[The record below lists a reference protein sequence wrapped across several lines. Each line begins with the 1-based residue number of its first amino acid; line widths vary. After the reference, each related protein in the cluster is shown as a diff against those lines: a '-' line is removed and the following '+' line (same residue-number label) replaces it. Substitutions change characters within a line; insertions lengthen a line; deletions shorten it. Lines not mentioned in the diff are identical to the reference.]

1 MKKLLFLFLSFLFFF
16 CNAETLKAGIEESYI
31 PAGFYGSWGVIS
43 KLNNCTNP
51 DIFNYESRDI
61 WILSGYGNVL
71 ILENI
76 ESGARS
82 EITIKEKATDG
93 KTLKFERQK
102 TVNTQ
107 DNKIIYRETVTFVL
121 SGNNFSGSDRF
132 VIEKYTPQGAL
143 LKKDSADYRV
153 EGVKIAGEN
162 PK

>member
-16 CNAETLKAGIEESYI
+16 CNAETLKAGIEESYV

-43 KLNNCTNP
+43 KLKNCTNP
-51 DIFNYESRDI
+51 DMFNYESRDI

-93 KTLKFERQK
+93 KTLKFERC
-102 TVNTQ
+102 T
-107 DNKIIYRETVTFVL
+107 DLWCTFLVSLHPYANRKDYGEAAYPRRIGEVRCVVL
-121 SGNNFSGSDRF
+121 VER
-132 VIEKYTPQGAL
+132 YGAQ
-143 LKKDSADYRV
+143 R
-153 EGVKIAGEN
+153 
-162 PK
+162 